1 MDFKE
6 LSPAFLTS
14 LVAIF
19 VGAIMIGASS
29 TFITVLGWIL
39 LLAGLALN
47 VFSAVVSIQQAKGAP
62 LPFLRED
69 REPKALSQSEEVSFD
84 EDPEPDTE
92 SQPIVSIAEDA
103 DEQDN
108 SIFKSRQNK
117 SASVRA

>member
-19 VGAIMIGASS
+19 VRAIMPGATSPL
-29 TFITVLGWIL
+29 ITLLGWTQR
-39 LLAGLALN
+39 LAGLALN

-108 SIFKSRQNK
+108 SIFKSRQKK

>member
-14 LVAIF
+14 LAAIF

-47 VFSAVVSIQQAKGAP
+47 VFSAVVSIQQAKGTP
-62 LPFLRED
+62 LPFLREE
-69 REPKALSQSEEVSFD
+69 REPKALVQSEEVSFD

-92 SQPIVSIAEDA
+92 SQPIVTVSED

-108 SIFKSRQNK
+108 SIFKSRQK

>member
-69 REPKALSQSEEVSFD
+69 REPKALSQSEEVAFD

-108 SIFKSRQNK
+108 SIFKSRQKK

>member
-108 SIFKSRQNK
+108 SIFKSRQKK

>member
-14 LVAIF
+14 LAAIF

-62 LPFLRED
+62 LPFLHED
-69 REPKALSQSEEVSFD
+69 REPKALSQNEDVSFD

-103 DEQDN
+103 DGQDN
-108 SIFKSRQNK
+108 SIFKSRQKK

>member
-69 REPKALSQSEEVSFD
+69 REPKALSQSEDVSFD

-108 SIFKSRQNK
+108 SIFKSRQKK